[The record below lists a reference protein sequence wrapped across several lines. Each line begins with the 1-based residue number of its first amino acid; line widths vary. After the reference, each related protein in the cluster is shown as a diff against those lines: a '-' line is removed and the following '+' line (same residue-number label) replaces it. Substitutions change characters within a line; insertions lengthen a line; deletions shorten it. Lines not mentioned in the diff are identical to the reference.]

1 MAKHEPVGQSTR
13 RRFLHAGVLTTV
25 AAGMGVLR
33 GFRGVEAHVLPP
45 EQSHPAAYEK
55 ALAVE
60 GGAKAVFQ
68 SPFVEASIV
77 RGKNRIH
84 LLPAQLNN
92 WLNTFQ
98 FSYGMPPAE
107 LHTAAALYASA
118 NTLTYNDKM
127 WQKYRFGEKY
137 DVIDPA
143 TNKPATHNLFW
154 PSLFG
159 AQAPKDPNAPKNAYK
174 DPGIEALQRRGT
186 LFLT

>member
-1 MAKHEPVGQSTR
+1 MAEHEAVGQSTR
-13 RRFLHAGVLTTV
+13 RRFLHAGILTTV
-25 AAGMGVLR
+25 AAGMGALR
-33 GFRGVEAHVLPP
+33 GLRGVEAHVLPP
-45 EQSHPAAYEK
+45 EQSHPAAYEEV
-55 ALAVE
+55 LAVQ
-60 GGAKAVFQ
+60 GGAKVVFQ

-84 LLPAQLNN
+84 LLTAQLNN

-107 LHTAAALYASA
+107 LHAVAALYASA

-137 DVIDPA
+137 GVIDPV
-143 TNKPATHNLFW
+143 TSKPATRNLFW

-159 AQAPKDPNAPKNAYK
+159 PQAVKDPNASKSAYK

>member
-1 MAKHEPVGQSTR
+1 MTEHENGAQGTR
-13 RRFLHAGVLTTV
+13 RRFLQVGALTTV
-25 AAGMGVLR
+25 AAGLGAMR
-33 GFRGVEAHVLPP
+33 AAEAHVLPP
-45 EQSHPAAYEK
+45 KQSHAAAYEK

-60 GGAKAVFQ
+60 GGTKAVFQ

-77 RGKNRIH
+77 RGKARIH
-84 LLPAQLNN
+84 LLLAQLNN
-92 WLNTFQ
+92 WLNAFQ

-118 NTLTYNDKM
+118 NLLNYNDTM

-137 DVIDPA
+137 NVIDPT
-143 TNKPATHNLFW
+143 TNEPATRNVFW
-154 PSLFG
+154 TSLFG
-159 AQAPKDPNAPKNAYK
+159 PQASTDPNDPKSAYK